1 MTKRRY
7 DAAAQ
12 TKPETPIARHEINTP
27 FVIRLLLL
35 LLRFPSFVFV
45 ASFWCFAVS
54 SSSLSLSLLLSSLS
68 LPDRRRLALLSAA
81 FSLVS
86 TLGNGNEDDDV
97 LFSSKVDDFFDGGGF
112 GVLGYFP
119 RRVSSRAGPLS
130 VVVVVVVFFFFFFSS
145 EDEDKK
151 VGREGSKVEKVVVFV
166 VLSSKTM
173 RRLMRGVLKRG
184 KKKERT
190 LTLKIVL
197 DQHHD

>member
-1 MTKRRY
+1 M
-7 DAAAQ
+7 
-12 TKPETPIARHEINTP
+12 
-27 FVIRLLLL
+27 
-35 LLRFPSFVFV
+35 
-45 ASFWCFAVS
+45 
-54 SSSLSLSLLLSSLS
+54 
-68 LPDRRRLALLSAA
+68 
-81 FSLVS
+81 S

-130 VVVVVVVFFFFFFSS
+130 VVVVVVVVVFFFFSS

-197 DQHHD
+197 DQHHDY

>member
-1 MTKRRY
+1 
-7 DAAAQ
+7 
-12 TKPETPIARHEINTP
+12 
-27 FVIRLLLL
+27 
-35 LLRFPSFVFV
+35 
-45 ASFWCFAVS
+45 VS

-130 VVVVVVVFFFFFFSS
+130 VVFVVVFFFFFS
-145 EDEDKK
+145 EDDEDKK
-151 VGREGSKVEKVVVFV
+151 VGREEGSKVEVVDVFV
-166 VLSSKTM
+166 VVLSKMM
-173 RRLMRGVLKRG
+173 RRLMCV
-184 KKKERT
+184 E
-190 LTLKIVL
+190 
-197 DQHHD
+197 

>member
-54 SSSLSLSLLLSSLS
+54 SSSSLSLSLLLSSLPP
-68 LPDRRRLALLSAA
+68 PDRRRLALLSAA

-86 TLGNGNEDDDV
+86 TLLGNGNEDDDV
-97 LFSSKVDDFFDGGGF
+97 LFFSKVDDFFDGGGF

-130 VVVVVVVFFFFFFSS
+130 VVFVVVFFFFFS
-145 EDEDKK
+145 EDDEDKK
-151 VGREGSKVEKVVVFV
+151 VGREEGSKVEVVDVFV
-166 VLSSKTM
+166 VVLSKMM
-173 RRLMRGVLKRG
+173 RRLMCV
-184 KKKERT
+184 E
-190 LTLKIVL
+190 
-197 DQHHD
+197 

>member
-1 MTKRRY
+1 M
-7 DAAAQ
+7 
-12 TKPETPIARHEINTP
+12 
-27 FVIRLLLL
+27 
-35 LLRFPSFVFV
+35 
-45 ASFWCFAVS
+45 
-54 SSSLSLSLLLSSLS
+54 
-68 LPDRRRLALLSAA
+68 
-81 FSLVS
+81 S

-97 LFSSKVDDFFDGGGF
+97 LFSSKVDDFFDDGGF

-130 VVVVVVVFFFFFFSS
+130 VVVVVVVVVVFFFSS

-197 DQHHD
+197 DQHHDY

>member
-1 MTKRRY
+1 M
-7 DAAAQ
+7 
-12 TKPETPIARHEINTP
+12 
-27 FVIRLLLL
+27 
-35 LLRFPSFVFV
+35 
-45 ASFWCFAVS
+45 
-54 SSSLSLSLLLSSLS
+54 
-68 LPDRRRLALLSAA
+68 
-81 FSLVS
+81 S

-130 VVVVVVVFFFFFFSS
+130 VVVVVVFFFFFFFSS

-166 VLSSKTM
+166 VLSKTM

-184 KKKERT
+184 KKRKDFDSQNCARPT
-190 LTLKIVL
+190 P
-197 DQHHD
+197 

>member
-1 MTKRRY
+1 
-7 DAAAQ
+7 
-12 TKPETPIARHEINTP
+12 
-27 FVIRLLLL
+27 
-35 LLRFPSFVFV
+35 
-45 ASFWCFAVS
+45 VS
-54 SSSLSLSLLLSSLS
+54 SSSISLSLLLSSLS

-97 LFSSKVDDFFDGGGF
+97 LFFSKVDDFFDGGGF

-130 VVVVVVVFFFFFFSS
+130 VVFFFFFFFFFFFSSS

-166 VLSSKTM
+166 VLSKMM
-173 RRLMRGVLKRG
+173 RRLMCGVKRG

-190 LTLKIVL
+190 TLKILLPSHVYACKSFRYPFAGPFSE
-197 DQHHD
+197 QASRTSSW